1 MDDSHLMIHP
11 TPRPQAQRLG
21 FTLIELLVVI
31 SIIAVLAGLA
41 FPAVNGAMD
50 SARKAR
56 AKSDVA
62 QIATAVVAYDTEYGR
77 LPTISGNSVNSA
89 FLDILTG
96 VNTNADANPRKIV
109 FLEVS
114 EWKKGKGGLSSSGF
128 CDPWDSNSVYQIA
141 IDSGSLDQTNYDN
154 FVKAGTNSTN
164 IMKKVAVWNNP
175 TGTTTEKTRRYVTS
189 W

>member
-56 AKSDVA
+56 AKSDVT
-62 QIATAVVAYDTEYGR
+62 QIATAVVAYEMEYGI
-77 LPTISGNSVNSA
+77 LPTVTVSNVDSSLIGT
-89 FLDILTG
+89 LTG
-96 VNTNADANPRKIV
+96 NNTRKIV
-109 FLEVS
+109 FLETS
-114 EWKKGKGGLSSSGF
+114 AWKKGKGGTNSDGAF
-128 CDPWDSNSVYQIA
+128 CDPWDSTNVYKIA
-141 IDSGSLDQTNYDN
+141 VDSGSLDDTNYDN
-154 FVKAGTNSTN
+154 KIKAGTNSE
-164 IMKKVAVWNNP
+164 IIIKKVAVWNVP
-175 TGTTTEKTRRYVTS
+175 TGTDSEKKRRYVTS

>member
-1 MDDSHLMIHP
+1 MSKNP
-11 TPRPQAQRLG
+11 SPARSRTERQG

-56 AKSDVA
+56 AKSDVT
-62 QIATAVVAYDTEYGR
+62 QIATAVVAYETEYGV
-77 LPTISGNSVNSA
+77 LPTVTSSNVDSTLIGM
-89 FLDILTG
+89 LTG
-96 VNTNADANPRKIV
+96 NNTRKIV
-109 FLEVS
+109 FLEAS
-114 EWKKGKGGLSSSGF
+114 AWKKGKGGTNSSGAF
-128 CDPWDSNSVYQIA
+128 CDPWDSTNIYKISL
-141 IDSGSLDQTNYDN
+141 DSGTSDDTNYDN
-154 FVKAGTNSTN
+154 KIKAGTNSEL

-175 TGTTTEKTRRYVTS
+175 TGTDSEKKRRYVTS

>member
-1 MDDSHLMIHP
+1 MFNQNPPPARS
-11 TPRPQAQRLG
+11 RAERLG

-31 SIIAVLAGLA
+31 SIIAILAGLA

-56 AKSDVA
+56 AKSDVT
-62 QIATAVVAYDTEYGR
+62 QIATAVVAYETEYGT
-77 LPTISGNSVNSA
+77 LPTISGNKVDSG
-89 FLDILTG
+89 LLGTLTG
-96 VNTNADANPRKIV
+96 NNTRKIV

-114 EWKKGKGGLSSSGF
+114 EWKKGKGGTNSSGDF
-128 CDPWDSNSVYQIA
+128 CDPWDNTSAYQIA
-141 IDSGSLDQTNYDN
+141 LDTNYDN
-154 FVKAGTNSTN
+154 SVTAGTNSTN

-175 TGTTTEKTRRYVTS
+175 TGTTAEKTRRYVTS

>member
-1 MDDSHLMIHP
+1 MIHP
-11 TPRPQAQRLG
+11 TSQSQAQRLG

-56 AKSDVA
+56 AKSDVT
-62 QIATAVVAYDTEYGR
+62 QIATAVAAYETEYGK
-77 LPTISGNSVNSA
+77 LPTISGNSVDTA
-89 FLDILTG
+89 FLNILTQ
-96 VNTNADANPRKIV
+96 TNADNPRGFV
-109 FLEVS
+109 FLELS
-114 EWKKGKGGLSSSGF
+114 AWKKGKGGTNGSGF

-141 IDSGSLDQTNYDN
+141 LDTNYDN
-154 FVKAGTNSTN
+154 KVDAGIPSAE
-164 IMKKVAVWNNP
+164 IMKKVAVWSTNSVTN
-175 TGTTTEKTRRYVTS
+175 RRVTS

>member
-1 MDDSHLMIHP
+1 MSKNP
-11 TPRPQAQRLG
+11 SPARSRTEWQG

-31 SIIAVLAGLA
+31 SIIAVLAALA

-62 QIATAVVAYDTEYGR
+62 QIATAVVAYETEYGR
-77 LPTISGNSVNSA
+77 LPTNSGTSVNTAFLATLSGNST
-89 FLDILTG
+89 D
-96 VNTNADANPRKIV
+96 NPRKIV
-109 FLEVS
+109 FLELS
-114 EWKKGKGGLSSSGF
+114 EWKKGKGGTNSSGF
-128 CDPWDSNSVYQIA
+128 CDPWDSASVYQIA
-141 IDSGSLDQTNYDN
+141 LDTNYDN
-154 FVKAGTNSTN
+154 LVTAGTNSTN

-175 TGTTTEKTRRYVTS
+175 TGTTAQKASRYVTS

>member
-1 MDDSHLMIHP
+1 MINQNPSP
-11 TPRPQAQRLG
+11 TRSQAERHG

-56 AKSDVA
+56 AKSDVT
-62 QIATAVVAYDTEYGR
+62 QIATAIVAYETEYGR
-77 LPTISGNSVNSA
+77 LPVAGTNDISTNVSTNLVK
-89 FLDILTG
+89 ILIG
-96 VNTNADANPRKIV
+96 ADTNANPRNIV

-114 EWKKGKGGLSSSGF
+114 VWKKGKGGTNASGF
-128 CDPWDSNSVYQIA
+128 CDPWDTNSVYQIA
-141 IDSGSLDQTNYDN
+141 FDANYDN
-154 FVKAGTNSTN
+154 RITNAGNPATN
-164 IMKKVAVWNNP
+164 IMKKVAVWSTNSVTN
-175 TGTTTEKTRRYVTS
+175 RRVTS